1 MKSLDKYKLVIW
13 DLDGT
18 LYFQK
23 EFRIKMAKV
32 LMRKLVFT
40 PFHWKEAFVILKYRN
55 LREAWDAS
63 DVGEDL
69 EERQY
74 AKTGESFC
82 MSAKEVEQII
92 SRWMLEEPLAHLKAY
107 RDEIAVKTIK
117 ILQKKGIETIVYSDY
132 PTIDKLKALEIEVS
146 GSYAATDDVI
156 ACMKP
161 NPKGLEYILSKYQIA
176 KEDAIMIGDRMEK
189 DGEVAKAAGIDYLI
203 LERKRKER
211 ELQYKKGIGLL

>member
-23 EFRIKMAKV
+23 EFRLKMAMV
-32 LMRKLVFT
+32 LVQKLVFT
-40 PFHWKEAFVILKYRN
+40 PFHWKDAFVILKYRS

-63 DVGEDL
+63 DIGEDL
-69 EERQY
+69 EKRQY
-74 AKTGESFC
+74 AKTGESFHL
-82 MSAKEVEQII
+82 SAEEVKLII
-92 SRWMLEEPLAHLKAY
+92 SRWMLEEPLLHLKAY

-132 PTIDKLKALEIEVS
+132 PTIDKLKVLEIEVS

>member
-32 LMRKLVFT
+32 LMQKLVFT
-40 PFHWKEAFVILKYRN
+40 PAHWKDAFVILKYRR
-55 LREAWDAS
+55 LRERWNPS
-63 DVGEDL
+63 DIGEDL

-74 AKTGESFC
+74 AKTGESFH
-82 MSAKEVEQII
+82 MSAEEVKRII
-92 SRWMLEEPLAHLKAY
+92 VHWMLEEPLAHLKAY
-107 RDEIAVKTIK
+107 RDETAAKTIK
-117 ILQKKGIETIVYSDY
+117 LLRKKEILTIVYSDY
-132 PTIDKLKALEIEVS
+132 PTVDKLKALDIEVLD
-146 GSYAATDDVI
+146 SYAATDDVI

-161 NPKGLEYILSKYQIA
+161 NPKGLQYIIDKYQIA
-176 KEDAIMIGDRMEK
+176 KEDTIMIGDRMEK
-189 DGEVAKAAGIDYLI
+189 DGEVAQAVGIDYLI
-203 LERKRKER
+203 LERNRRER